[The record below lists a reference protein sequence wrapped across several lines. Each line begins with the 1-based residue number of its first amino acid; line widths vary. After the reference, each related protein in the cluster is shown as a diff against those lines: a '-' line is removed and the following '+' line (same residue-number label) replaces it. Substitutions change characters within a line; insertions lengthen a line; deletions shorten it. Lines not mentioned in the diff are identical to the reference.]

1 MEWYCTNCGAAQ
13 SDAEEDVCF
22 ACGQAVDVSGGL
34 LQGRY
39 ELLTSIGS
47 GGFSDVYKAIDYVQR
62 EIVAIKRV
70 NLSGLTTRQ
79 IIEATDTFNREIQ
92 LLTDLFHIHLPR
104 IHEHFTDSDHWYLVM
119 DFIDGSTL
127 ERFIER
133 RVAAGTTGDALFMPL
148 DDVLSIALQLCS
160 VLKYLHTRRPA
171 IIFRDLKPSNILLDP
186 QGHVFLI
193 DFGIARR
200 FKPGHHK
207 DTIPFGSPGYAA
219 PEQYGKAQTTPRADI
234 YSLGVLLHQMLS
246 GDDPAESPFKFAP
259 LQVHGSPELLTLQ
272 SLISYMVSMNMEQRP
287 ACVDDVEEVLLHLTT
302 TRQQSLLPT
311 RRSYRFW
318 RTR

>member
-1 MEWYCTNCGAAQ
+1 MEWFCAHCGAAQ
-13 SDAEEDVCF
+13 VVVEQAACF
-22 ACGQAVDVSGGL
+22 ACGQAVDVREGL
-34 LQGRY
+34 LQDRY

-70 NLSGLTTRQ
+70 NLYGLTTRQ

-92 LLTDLFHIHLPR
+92 LLTDLFHTHLPR
-104 IHEHFTDSDHWYLVM
+104 IHEHFTDSEHWYLVM

-127 ERFIER
+127 EQFIER
-133 RVAAGTTGDALFMPL
+133 RIACGTPAETLFVPL
-148 DDVLSIALQLCS
+148 DYVLSIALQLCS

-171 IIFRDLKPSNILLDP
+171 IIFRDLKPANILLDP

-200 FKPGHHK
+200 FKPGNYR

-234 YSLGVLLHQMLS
+234 YSLGVLLHQLLS
-246 GDDPAESPFKFAP
+246 GDDPAETPFKFAP
-259 LQVHGSPELLTLQ
+259 LPIHDSPELLTIQ
-272 SLISYMVSMNMEQRP
+272 ALISYMVALNMEQRP
-287 ACVDDVEEVLLHLTT
+287 ACIDDIEDVLRHLTT
-302 TRQQSLLPT
+302 IRQQALLPDK
-311 RRSYRFW
+311 RQYRFW
-318 RTR
+318 RR